1 MKKPVNM
8 RLNQTMIDA
17 IKRVCQREE
26 ITLTRFIKDGIK
38 LNLKEYKEAIDVE
51 KIKNTWGDDI
61 DNMPLY

>member
-26 ITLTRFIKDGIK
+26 ITLTRFIEDGIK

-51 KIKNTWGDDI
+51 KIENTWGDNI